1 MIIDLILRCLGIK
14 RHRKFDPDERLRS
27 ILIANK
33 HKFHVDRDGVLHV
46 NIDHPEVKA
55 AMRRL
60 MTDFSKVKTANT
72 PYRG

>member
-1 MIIDLILRCLGIK
+1 MIINLILRCFGLK
-14 RHRKFDPDERLRS
+14 RRVKFDPDERLRN

-33 HKFHVDRDGVLHV
+33 HKFSIDCDGVLHV
-46 NIDHPEVKA
+46 NLDHPEVKA

-60 MTDFSKVKTANT
+60 MTDFSKVKTVNT